1 METNIDEIA
10 PDVYR
15 ISTFVP
21 DYQIEFNQFLVR
33 DEQPFLMHTGFRKMF
48 DVTREAVTKII
59 DPARL
64 RWIGFSH
71 FEPDECGALNEW
83 LRVAPQA
90 QAACS
95 VVCNIVMLNDYAD
108 RPARP
113 LNDSEV
119 LDLGKH
125 RLRFLATP
133 HVPHSWDA
141 GLFFEETERTLLC
154 SDLFFHPRSDQ
165 ALIEGDIVG
174 RARESILAGMNSPLA
189 KDMPYTPYTD
199 TTLQR
204 LAELAPNTLALMH
217 GSSYRGDGR
226 TALEDLAGV
235 IRETHGREGAV
246 GGSS

>member
-1 METNIDEIA
+1 METNITEIA
-10 PDVYR
+10 ADIYR

-21 DYQIEFNQFLVR
+21 DYHIEFNQFLVK

-48 DVTREAVTKII
+48 DVTRNAVSKII
-59 DPARL
+59 DPAKL

-83 LRVAPQA
+83 LRVAPEA

-95 VVCNIVMLNDYAD
+95 VVSAMVMLNDYAD

-113 LNDSEV
+113 LNDGEI

-141 GLFFEETERTLLC
+141 GLFFEEIDKTLLC
-154 SDLFFHPRSDQ
+154 SDLFFHPRSD
-165 ALIEGDIVG
+165 EPVTESDIVG
-174 RARESILAGMNSPLA
+174 RARESIIAGMDSPLA

-199 TTLQR
+199 STLQR
-204 LAELAPNTLALMH
+204 LAELAPRTLALMH
-217 GSSYRGDGR
+217 GSSFHGDGR
-226 TALEDLAGV
+226 KAIKELAIV
-235 IRETHGREGAV
+235 IRETHGRELAE
-246 GGSS
+246 